1 MLHLLREESVTE
13 VSGDQAALA
22 AIPQRNI
29 KTLRSLGKAEIL
41 ARLQKING

>member
-1 MLHLLREESVTE
+1 
-13 VSGDQAALA
+13 VSGDQAILA